1 MKTVIDP
8 QTMARATAFKTW
20 MKSPMPMVTL
30 IKTLKIGRLLKLS
43 RKSGLKLNMLI
54 CWCIG
59 RAASDI
65 EEFYL
70 LPVGE
75 QLIKYDHLAIDVIVK
90 TKDGNICSCDIPW
103 SENLQQFNE
112 DYIRLTQQVHN
123 TSVAHDLSDDY
134 MIVGTSAMVECE
146 LDGIVNQYSGIYNNP
161 FLAWGKYRK
170 RFLKAVLPISLQF
183 HHAQMDG
190 AEACKFLNA
199 LQDIC
204 NY

>member
-8 QTMARATAFKTW
+8 QTTARATAFKTW

-112 DYIRLTQQVHN
+112 DYLRLTQQVHN

-204 NY
+204 N

>member
-8 QTMARATAFKTW
+8 QTTARATAFKTW

-90 TKDGNICSCDIPW
+90 TKDGDICSCDIPW

-112 DYIRLTQQVHN
+112 DYLRLTQQVHN

-204 NY
+204 N